1 MNTKEVLITEEGF
14 EKIKNELEYLKVEKR
29 QEVAGRIK
37 VAREFGDI
45 SENSEYDEA
54 KKEQAETEA
63 RIIKL
68 ENIVKYAKIIDK
80 NDIDKDIVSIGSKVV
95 VLAMEFD
102 EEETYA
108 IVGST
113 EADPYENK
121 ISNVSPVGS
130 ALIGKKVGDVIEV
143 IVPAGALNYKVVNI
157 I

>member
-14 EKIKNELEYLKVEKR
+14 EKVKNELEYLKAEKR

-63 RIIKL
+63 RIVKL
-68 ENIVKYAKIIDK
+68 ENIVKYAKMIKK

-95 VLAMEFD
+95 VLAMDFD

-130 ALIGKKVGDVIEV
+130 ALIGKKIGDVIEV
-143 IVPAGALNYKVVNI
+143 AVPAGALNYKVVNI

>member
-1 MNTKEVLITEEGF
+1 MNAKEVLITEEGF
-14 EKIKNELEYLKVEKR
+14 GKIKNELEYLKAEKR

-37 VAREFGDI
+37 IAREFGDI

-54 KKEQAETEA
+54 KNEQAETEA

-68 ENIVKYAKIIDK
+68 ENIVKYAKIIEKDSV
-80 NDIDKDIVSIGSKVV
+80 DKDIVSVGSKVI
-95 VLAMEFD
+95 VLAMDFD

-130 ALIGKKVGDVIEV
+130 ALIGRKIGDVVEV
-143 IVPAGALNYKVVNI
+143 VVPAGALNYKVINI

>member
-14 EKIKNELEYLKVEKR
+14 EKVKNELEYLKVEKR

-63 RIIKL
+63 RIVKL

-95 VLAMEFD
+95 VLAMDFD

-130 ALIGKKVGDVIEV
+130 ALIGKKIGDVIEV
-143 IVPAGALNYKVVNI
+143 AVPAGALNYKVVNI

>member
-14 EKIKNELEYLKVEKR
+14 EKVKIELEYLKVEKR

-37 VAREFGDI
+37 IAREFGDI

-63 RIIKL
+63 RIAKL
-68 ENIVKYAKIIDK
+68 ENIVKYAKLIMKDSIA
-80 NDIDKDIVSIGSKVV
+80 KDIVSIGSKVI
-95 VLAMEFD
+95 VLALDEE
-102 EEETYA
+102 EEETYE

-130 ALIGKKVGDVIEV
+130 ELIGKKVGDVVEV
-143 IVPAGALNYKVVNI
+143 IVPAGALKYKVVNI
-157 I
+157 V

>member
-1 MNTKEVLITEEGF
+1 MNTKEILITEEGF
-14 EKIKNELEYLKVEKR
+14 EKVKNELEYLKAEKR

-63 RIIKL
+63 RIVKL
-68 ENIVKYAKIIDK
+68 ENIVKYAKMIKK

-95 VLAMEFD
+95 VLAMDFD
-102 EEETYA
+102 EEDTYA

-130 ALIGKKVGDVIEV
+130 ALIGKKIGDVIEV
-143 IVPAGALNYKVVNI
+143 VVPAGALNYKVVNI

>member
-1 MNTKEVLITEEGF
+1 MNLKEVLITKEGYEET
-14 EKIKNELEYLKVEKR
+14 KSELEYLKATKR
-29 QEVAGRIK
+29 LEVAARIK

-54 KKEQAETEA
+54 KKEQAETEM

-68 ENIVKYAKIIDK
+68 ENIIKYAKIIE
-80 NDIDKDIVSIGSKVV
+80 NDNDDKDIVNIGSKVV
-95 VLAMEFD
+95 ILSMD
-102 EEETYA
+102 DGDEETYA

-113 EADPYENK
+113 EADPYKNK

-130 ALIGKKVGDVIEV
+130 ALIGKKVGDVV
-143 IVPAGALNYKVVNI
+143 KVMVPAGTLSYKVVNI